1 MRYFIIALCS
11 ILMLLQSS
19 CTTPV
24 AMQHIPISTTP
35 HGAQVYVN
43 GKYKGDT
50 PLAVDLERNQDHLI
64 TLIKENYQLK
74 DISIKREFQQNDVY
88 LKSSLTGINSALFFK
103 DPMMGANSA
112 INSIEEKKQTG
123 EAYVLI
129 PGVITVPLE
138 KIKDDKP

>member
-1 MRYFIIALCS
+1 
-11 ILMLLQSS
+11 MLLQNS
-19 CTTPV
+19 CSTPV

-35 HGAQVYVN
+35 NGAQVYVN

-64 TLIKENYQLK
+64 TLVKENYQLK

-103 DPMMGANSA
+103 NPMMGANNA

-129 PGVITVPLE
+129 PGVITVLLE